1 MFKKRKLG
9 YLLIALALILI
20 AIIVYLFLQ
29 PQDNFLKNLFSRPS
43 KEVISEDDQEKAFEK
58 MKQEMA
64 EQQEYPYDPAFEAS
78 RQWEEDDF
86 KQVARSFAERFA
98 SFSSHSDYNNIE
110 DLESLMSNKMKIWSS
125 KYVADL
131 KAKQKD
137 SSAYYGTVGKVLV
150 EPKIINPEQSSKI
163 EVLVTVQ
170 RQEITSESAE
180 NIYDQDIKI
189 SFINENSKWVVDEA
203 YWQ

>member
-58 MKQEMA
+58 MQREID
-64 EQQEYPYDPAFEAS
+64 EQKEYPYDPAFEAS

-98 SFSSHSDYNNIE
+98 SFSSHSDYSNIE
-110 DLESLMSNKMKIWSS
+110 DLESLMSNKMKIWAS

>member
-1 MFKKRKLG
+1 MLKKRKLG

>member
-1 MFKKRKLG
+1 MLKKRKLG
-9 YLLIALALILI
+9 YLLIALTLILI

-43 KEVISEDDQEKAFEK
+43 KEITSEDDQEKAFEK

-98 SFSSHSDYNNIE
+98 SFSSHSDYSNIE
-110 DLESLMSNKMKIWSS
+110 DLESLMSNKMKIWAS

-137 SSAYYGTVGKVLV
+137 SSSYYGTVGKVLV